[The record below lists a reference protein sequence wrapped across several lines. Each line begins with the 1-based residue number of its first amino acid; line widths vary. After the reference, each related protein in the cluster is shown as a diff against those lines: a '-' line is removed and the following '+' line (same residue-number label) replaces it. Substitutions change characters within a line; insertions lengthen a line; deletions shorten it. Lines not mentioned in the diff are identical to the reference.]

1 VATGVKLRFTTV
13 PTPLGELTI
22 VVSDEGVVLTSFE
35 DEEQGAVLESAERAI
50 DTPAHR
56 AARELAPIAR
66 EVRGYFA
73 GTRRVF
79 SAPPDL
85 RLVRTGFPR
94 RALAA
99 TARIPFGELRTY
111 GDVAA
116 EAGSPRGGRAAG
128 NALARCP
135 IELFVPCHRVVHA
148 GRTLGGYGRH
158 EDRKRW
164 LIRHEAPPEMAS
176 GVRHHLRDDG

>member
-1 VATGVKLRFTTV
+1 VAPDLTLRFTTV
-13 PTPLGELTI
+13 GTPLGDLM
-22 VVSDEGVVLTSFE
+22 VLASDGGIVLTAFE
-35 DEEQGAVLESAERAI
+35 DGEPGAALERAERALG
-50 DTPAHR
+50 TAARR
-56 AARELAPIAR
+56 ASRELAQIAREL
-66 EVRGYFA
+66 RGYFA
-73 GTRRVF
+73 RTQRAF

-85 RLVRTGFPR
+85 RLVGTGFPR

-148 GRTLGGYGRH
+148 AGTIGGYGRH
-158 EDRKRW
+158 DDRKRW
-164 LIRHEAPPEMAS
+164 LIRHEAA
-176 GVRHHLRDDG
+176 RLATRLRDDG

>member
-1 VATGVKLRFTTV
+1 MAADLRLRFTTV
-13 PTPLGELTI
+13 ATPLGELTI
-22 VVSDEGVVLTSFE
+22 LVSDDGVVLTAFE
-35 DEEQGAVLESAERAI
+35 DEEPGAEAERAERAL
-50 DTPAHR
+50 DAPVHR
-56 AARELAPIAR
+56 ASRELAPIAR

-73 GTRRVF
+73 GTRRSF
-79 SAPPDL
+79 STPPDL
-85 RLVRTGFPR
+85 RLVAAGFPR

-148 GRTLGGYGRH
+148 AGSIGGYGRH

-164 LIRHEAPPEMAS
+164 LIRHEAA
-176 GVRHHLRDDG
+176 GKVG